1 MLVYT
6 SQNKDVWQQLS
17 LTDRYLANPKNLNA
31 MNNLDK
37 NWQKA
42 YRWMENK
49 MSEKLNKPKKAIAPI
64 WWWPVTKTLD
74 NIQPYDEDQVII
86 LAYLKEN
93 EYVASDFEL
102 WHYVL
107 NRFYLHPNFH
117 ETEQEWDKTDE
128 SYQKLP
134 TKQKHQLMLNS
145 WNKVF
150 TNKQP
155 HNKDIQI
162 TSWQINLAQVFKI
175 YDYNHNL
182 LYKNHCPTNINPTN
196 EVILWNKKQSQLQL
210 ANLKNTKQLMTI

>member
-6 SQNKDVWQQLS
+6 SQSKDVWQQLS
-17 LTDRYLANPKNLNA
+17 LTGRYLANPKNLNA

-49 MSEKLNKPKKAIAPI
+49 MSEKLNKPKKAITPI

-74 NIQPYDEDQVII
+74 NIQPYD
-86 LAYLKEN
+86 
-93 EYVASDFEL
+93 
-102 WHYVL
+102 
-107 NRFYLHPNFH
+107 
-117 ETEQEWDKTDE
+117 
-128 SYQKLP
+128 
-134 TKQKHQLMLNS
+134 
-145 WNKVF
+145 
-150 TNKQP
+150 
-155 HNKDIQI
+155 
-162 TSWQINLAQVFKI
+162 KI